1 MKSLFLV
8 VLGLAALWAPLAWN
22 NVGGQRQ
29 LFMCEGCIL
38 LCDYWIPRTCAAQ
51 GYTDVDYDEKL
62 DNAQETGWKNGKLKV
77 AAHDRP
83 YPAFA
88 LLPMRLFPYTS
99 GGAWLYT
106 ALMAIGYVVLLCLFG
121 KTFWPLALLVSMPV
135 LYNVER
141 GNPIGFTAIFVAV
154 FLLWWNHPDSTKRKV
169 AAVAL
174 AVATAMKLTPCLL
187 GALYLPQ
194 LWRTRGRFAEPFIA
208 GFAAIVLLI
217 VPFGLMPDGF
227 AGMPKMIANAAENGL
242 FYARCGD
249 FGLLPFWRAVRVL
262 LHQDC
267 TIAWPGCLQLVRLMQ
282 IVGFAAVLYGGIK
295 QKMKLL
301 VFGAMMAPGNM
312 FYYGVLYFVPL
323 LVHDLRRLTL
333 VSFVSWVVI
342 LSPFQFCIAGQ
353 SGNGLLV
360 NVAIFALIIEEL
372 FLRKEKSC

>member
-1 MKSLFLV
+1 MKTLFLV
-8 VLGLAALWAPLAWN
+8 VLGLAALWAPLAWK

-29 LFMCEGCIL
+29 LFMCEGVIL

-51 GYTDVDYDEKL
+51 GYADVDQDVKL
-62 DNAQETGWKNGKLKV
+62 EDGQETGWINGKLKV
-77 AAHDRP
+77 GARDRP

-88 LLPMRLFPYTS
+88 VVPMRLFPYTW
-99 GGAWLYT
+99 GGAWLWT
-106 ALMAIGYVVLLCLFG
+106 ALMAIGYVLVLCLLG
-121 KTFWPLALLVSMPV
+121 KTFWPLVLFVSMPL

-141 GNPIGFTAIFVAV
+141 GNPIGFTATFVAV

-169 AAVAL
+169 AAMAL
-174 AVATAMKLTPCLL
+174 AAATAMKLTPCLL

-208 GFAAIVLLI
+208 GFAALVLLV

-227 AGMPKMIANAAENGL
+227 AGIPKMIANAAENGV

-267 TIAWPGCLQLVRLMQ
+267 TNAWPGCVPFVRLMQ
-282 IVGFAAVLYGGIK
+282 VLGLAAVLYGGIR
-295 QKMKLL
+295 QHMKLL
-301 VFGAMMAPGNM
+301 VYGAMLAAGNM

-323 LVHDLRRLTL
+323 LILDLRRLTPFL
-333 VSFVSWVVI
+333 IVCWAIV
-342 LSPFQFCIAGQ
+342 LSAFQFCIAGH

-360 NVAIFALIIEEL
+360 NVAILALVIEEL
-372 FLRKEKSC
+372 AVRKAKAC